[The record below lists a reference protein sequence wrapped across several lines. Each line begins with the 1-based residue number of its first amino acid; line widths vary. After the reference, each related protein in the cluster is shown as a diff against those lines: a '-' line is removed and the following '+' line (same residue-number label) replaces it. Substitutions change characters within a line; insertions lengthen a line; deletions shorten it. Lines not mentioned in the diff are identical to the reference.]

1 MNNSEVSHSSWEQE
15 IIALAAVAQCAA
27 LVDKLATKGYADP
40 YQLATSINPLMV
52 LDPPSFSDVYPNLI
66 DLSYGFRT
74 VQDVFSNTRPNSD
87 SAVLRY
93 ALGLLHIRGSLERNK
108 PMLEQVRN
116 TLAGIAPLSGLEDTA
131 TAETSD
137 PDLAEGANRALEDDK
152 RIIRQLADLYQ
163 DTISTLGYRIQVQG
177 KAEHLKNDEV
187 ANSIRA
193 VLLSG
198 IRSAVLWRQ
207 LGGRRWRLLVYRK
220 KICDTATHLRKKLI
234 HSI

>member
-1 MNNSEVSHSSWEQE
+1 MNNSEPSHSPWEQE

-27 LVDKLATKGYADP
+27 VVDKLATKGYADQ
-40 YQLATSINPLMV
+40 YQLAASVNPLLV
-52 LDPPSFSDVYPNLI
+52 LDPPSFSDIYPNLT

-74 VQDVFSNTRPNSD
+74 LQNAFSNTRPNSD

-93 ALGLLHIRGSLERNK
+93 SLGLLHIRGSLERNK
-108 PMLEQVRN
+108 PMLGQIRN
-116 TLAGIAPLSGLEDTA
+116 TLANIEPLSGTEVSEISFTEVADPA
-131 TAETSD
+131 VESD
-137 PDLAEGANRALEDDK
+137 KL
-152 RIIRQLADLYQ
+152 IIKQLATLYQ
-163 DTISTLGYRIQVQG
+163 DTISTLGYRIQIQG
-177 KAEHLKNDEV
+177 KAEHLKNDDV

-207 LGGRRWRLLVYRK
+207 LGGRRWRLLIYRRR
-220 KICDTATHLRKKLI
+220 ICDTATDIRKKLI